1 MTVQTSPPQS
11 SPHPIDRLYRF
22 AAGDRV
28 LIFVLVLT
36 ALALALSAL
45 LPQAPPETAQQ
56 SMARWLAET
65 ASRYGDLGGALQAAG
80 LFDLWQSPWLWAL
93 LGLLAFILLLR
104 LGLAAGDAWQRLR
117 QPDPAAVAQ
126 QALHWPL
133 HAAVTLENSAETV
146 AAEMA
151 EDLRSEGWRV
161 ASAVSGGAAQVVA
174 ERSPWGVLA
183 APLFTL
189 GLLTALAGLWLG
201 QQAGW
206 REAGVV
212 LAPCQPVRLSQ
223 DNSLVLSQP
232 PVPVG
237 DPVAGL
243 LVQRDG
249 QPAIEKTFSILGT
262 ARAAG
267 VALHRT
273 SVGQAL
279 SVSARDAAG
288 GVLQLQPVDRL
299 GPPQQLLTLVFD
311 QPQAEQLFLAPANE
325 LVFSVVAFPALP
337 ERGFSGPTFLVQAF
351 SAGQQAPIANQFIE
365 GNADLAIGD
374 AVYSLAAGQFVT
386 VEVSRNPGLPLII
399 TGGALVLAAT
409 LMALWRPAGRLS
421 LTIQRQRHDAEVAA
435 RLHASPLW
443 RQAPQWLAAW
453 TTTYS
458 REE

>member
-1 MTVQTSPPQS
+1 VTVQTSPSQP
-11 SPHPIDRLYRF
+11 SPHLIDRLYRF
-22 AAGDRV
+22 VASDRV
-28 LIFVLVLT
+28 LVVVLVST
-36 ALALALSAL
+36 ALALLLSAL

-56 SMARWLAET
+56 STARWLAET
-65 ASRYGDLGGALQAAG
+65 ASRYGDLGSALQATG
-80 LFDLWQSPWLWAL
+80 LFDLWHSPWLWAL

-117 QPDPAAVAQ
+117 QPDPVAVAQ
-126 QALHWPL
+126 QAQRWPL
-133 HAAVTLENSAETV
+133 HATVTLENTAETV
-146 AAEMA
+146 AAELA

-161 ASAVSGGAAQVVA
+161 ASAVSGGMAQVVA

-183 APLFTL
+183 APLFYL
-189 GLLTALAGLWLG
+189 GLLAALAGLWLG

-212 LAPCQPVRLSQ
+212 LAPGQPVRLSQ

-232 PVPVG
+232 PVPAG
-237 DPVAGL
+237 DEVSGV

-249 QPAIEKTFSILGT
+249 QPAREKTFSALGT

-267 VALHRT
+267 IAIRRT
-273 SVGQAL
+273 GVGQAL
-279 SVSARDAAG
+279 IVSARDAAG
-288 GVLQLQPVDRL
+288 SVLQLQPVDRL
-299 GPPQQLLTLVFD
+299 SPPQQSLTLVFD
-311 QPQAEQLFLAPANE
+311 QPRAEQLFLTPASE

-351 SAGQQAPIANQFIE
+351 AAGQQSPVANQFIE

-374 AVYSLAAGQFVT
+374 AVFSLAVGRFLT
-386 VEVSRNPGLPLII
+386 VEVSHNPGLPLTIV
-399 TGGALVLAAT
+399 GGALALAAA
-409 LMALWRPAGRLS
+409 LLALWRPAGRLS
-421 LTIQRQRHDAEVAA
+421 LTIQRQRHSAEVAA
-435 RLHASPLW
+435 RLQASRLW

-458 REE
+458 